1 MISITGGGE
10 VLRLL
15 DRVALQTGLYRHVI
29 VCSPYLDEPMCS
41 RLAHLATRVDREH
54 SHLSIITT
62 PSTIT
67 NTVSPRDLR
76 TQGRIR
82 VTGLPGLHAKFYVA
96 IGRDARLTE
105 AILTS
110 ANCTVAGTT
119 ANIELGIRI
128 AASTPSDA
136 RIIEDID
143 RFARRIMV

>member
-1 MISITGGGE
+1 MIGITGGSE

-15 DRVALQTGLYRHVI
+15 DRVTLQTGLYRQLI
-29 VCSPYLDEPMCS
+29 VCSPYLDATMCD
-41 RLAHLATRVDREH
+41 RLADLAARVDRER

-67 NTVSPRDLR
+67 NTMNTRDLR
-76 TQGRIR
+76 THGRIR
-82 VTGLPGLHAKFYVA
+82 VTGLPGLHAKFYLA

-119 ANIELGIRI
+119 ANIELGIRM
-128 AASTPSDA
+128 AASTPSSA

-143 RFARRIMV
+143 RFARRIMT